1 MPHPHLASAD
11 SSVLVVVDVQEPF
24 AQAMPDRADLTKQIT
39 TLVRVANGIGLP
51 VLVTEQYPEKLG
63 PTVPEIRE
71 VLEELGLYSPLG
83 KMTFSCCASEDF
95 VQQVY
100 DSGRDTLI
108 VTGIEAHVC
117 VQQTVLEAMNLGY
130 KVHVVNDAIASRRPE
145 DRAIAL
151 EKMRHAG
158 AIVSGV
164 EMIAYE
170 LLGRGGTPEFKA
182 AQQYLKW

>member
-1 MPHPHLASAD
+1 MQPRWGCCKQTEHQLLSRRD
-11 SSVLVVVDVQEPF
+11 NDVHCEQRP
-24 AQAMPDRADLTKQIT
+24 QRRSR
-39 TLVRVANGIGLP
+39 RV
-51 VLVTEQYPEKLG
+51 
-63 PTVPEIRE
+63 
-71 VLEELGLYSPLG
+71 
-83 KMTFSCCASEDF
+83 
-95 VQQVY
+95 
-100 DSGRDTLI
+100 SGRSVDR
-108 VTGIEAHVC
+108 G
-117 VQQTVLEAMNLGY
+117 
-130 KVHVVNDAIASRRPE
+130 KSDHVVNDAIASRRPE